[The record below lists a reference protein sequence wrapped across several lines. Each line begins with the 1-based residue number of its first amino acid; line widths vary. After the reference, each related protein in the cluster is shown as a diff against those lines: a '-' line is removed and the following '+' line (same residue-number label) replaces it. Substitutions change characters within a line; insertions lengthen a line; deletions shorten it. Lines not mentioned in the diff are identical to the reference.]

1 MSHVMK
7 RLDYVL
13 KLETI
18 IGSIII
24 MGGSMRLFREKD
36 NIVTILKLRITIA

>member
-1 MSHVMK
+1 MPRVMK

-18 IGSIII
+18 TCSVIV
-24 MGGSMRLFREKD
+24 MGGSMRLFREKY